1 MRIGGSECRAS
12 DSEPSRIAK
21 RIPHARRQP
30 AAPWCPPLRDLCREI
45 PALAIQPPTDTFLLM
60 SAQAAFQRG
69 VGPLL
74 ELLLPGREDAVL
86 SAQTDLALRTRIE
99 ELASKN
105 TEDTLTPEERDEYAG
120 YVRANKFVAILR
132 REAKKFKSGSAA

>member
-1 MRIGGSECRAS
+1 
-12 DSEPSRIAK
+12 
-21 RIPHARRQP
+21 
-30 AAPWCPPLRDLCREI
+30 
-45 PALAIQPPTDTFLLM
+45 M
-60 SAQAAFQRG
+60 SAQTAFQRG

-86 SAQTDLALRTRIE
+86 SAQTDQSLRERIE

-105 TEDTLTPEERDEYAG
+105 TEGILSDEEGDEYSG
-120 YVRANKFVAILR
+120 YVRANKFVAVLR

>member
-1 MRIGGSECRAS
+1 M
-12 DSEPSRIAK
+12 
-21 RIPHARRQP
+21 
-30 AAPWCPPLRDLCREI
+30 LRGEKSHI
-45 PALAIQPPTDTFLLM
+45 STVTGENPALANQTPIAIFQLM

-86 SAQTDLALRTRIE
+86 SVQTDQSLRIRIE

-105 TEDTLTPEERDEYAG
+105 TEDTLTPDERDDYAG
-120 YVRANKFVAILR
+120 YVRANKFVAVLR